1 MPPLI
6 ALTLL
11 TVIPAP
17 IRRAPRPR
25 EMGAAVAWYTAVGWL
40 LGGLLVALDS
50 GLRRT
55 ALTAPVVAVLLVA
68 ALALLTG
75 FLHLDGVIDMCD
87 AAFAHRTPTERLV
100 IARDPRAG
108 AFGVVGVVLVLLLK
122 GALLAAPL
130 GGHRAA
136 TLLCFPALARLAMA
150 GAIVLLPT
158 ARGTAGMGGGVKEHA
173 GWWTLLAAAIIGV
186 IPAVVLL
193 RWDAGVLV
201 AGALIGG
208 ACPALLALRRLGGT
222 TGDVYGAVCECAEI
236 GALMGAALLAS

>member
-17 IRRAPRPR
+17 MRRAPCPR
-25 EMGAAVAWYTAVGWL
+25 EMGAAVAWYPAIGWL
-40 LGGLLVALDS
+40 LGGLLVGFDAVV
-50 GLRRT
+50 RHT

-68 ALALLTG
+68 TLALLTG
-75 FLHLDGVIDMCD
+75 FLHLDGMIDTCD
-87 AAFAHRTPTERLV
+87 AAFAHRTSAERLV

-108 AFGVVGVVLVLLLK
+108 AFGVIGVVLVLSLK
-122 GALLAAPL
+122 VALLAAPL

-158 ARGTAGMGGGVKEHA
+158 ARGTAGMGGGVKERA
-173 GWWTLLAAAIIGV
+173 RWWTLLIAAIIGV
-186 IPAVVLL
+186 TPAVVLL
-193 RWDAGVLV
+193 RWDAGALI
-201 AGALIGG
+201 AGAMIGG

-222 TGDVYGAVCECAEI
+222 TGDVYGAVCECAEV
-236 GALMGAALLAS
+236 GALMAAALLAS